1 MGGNASLEEKVL
13 EYWFT
18 LEFLGQDKYPQKELM
33 DALDGAKNLKAKIS
47 KGQKGYKSAF
57 DFIELRPQSNLYESI
72 RQEAEQCHMKKWGNI
87 TVYIGAVRRE
97 SCIKCIAK
105 KLPFE
110 NEKDE
115 RPELSSDNIA
125 CASLQLTPEGKYIE
139 HSFSL
144 STIVWAMRQV
154 NNCKERVA
162 DCLDEAM
169 YQSEIAQME
178 KTFFNEKSVQ
188 KLSDI
193 NGGSDQENKTH
204 GKDSSESDSS
214 QSMQDFHPDA
224 VTVTVLE
231 KIYSHIE
238 REYLRNHVEQI
249 NGECP
254 YKLVIG
260 ISFQMFADEDTRDKE
275 EDDSYLGLSH
285 DYFSD
290 DLKMILNKVRSGDKN
305 ISEYVLDYISST
317 YDSIKDPDGKKRI
330 DLIKPSDKELFESQV
345 QEVLNVRNAPLGKW
359 PSKFMPAFMQQMSI
373 NLAIK
378 KGYSPLFGENGEV
391 FSVNGPPGTG
401 KTTLL
406 KEIVVNNIIER
417 ANLLAKYDNPE
428 DAFDK
433 HSFSHGSKQK
443 NAYSQYTQHW
453 YSLKDDRINDY
464 SILVTSCNNA
474 AVENISKELPLG
486 SGILKDLTPSED
498 DSDEMK
504 TALNEIRE
512 LFDFSK
518 SFDTETY
525 ENKAVEYPDIY
536 FTYYAQKLL
545 REKNAW
551 GLIAASLG
559 RKKNIRDFYNF
570 VLSPLRWDFYR
581 SKDSAANRLPQY
593 KEAKEKFLTQEKRV
607 HEMQEQL
614 AHICDL
620 VYSKSERQR
629 EIIQLEE
636 TYRNSLLASQSK
648 KNEIAKSIEKI
659 QTEITIKTDEC
670 NRILAERNALN
681 DKNAILL
688 SQKLEG
694 EKRVTALHQEA
705 FQIINSVGKK
715 PLLFGKAAYE
725 QKLRYAQKAAAD
737 YDRQAEEQSV
747 KNKELSFELER
758 VTRECSMMMPKLA
771 VMEEKRTGLSTEMK
785 KLNTEAAE
793 IDRRLKNQEQVLG
806 ASKKA
811 LEKTVREYRTS
822 LKDVSDGKILDT
834 EFINELLSEDNDAST
849 EAQVANPWF
858 TAQYN
863 REREKLF
870 YYAMKMNK
878 EFILSSKK
886 CRDNFTTL
894 AHYWGLQPGDDKEKL
909 VFHKEDRERCVGA
922 LYQTLFLLVPV
933 ISTTF
938 ASVGTFLRDVKESKV
953 IGTLIVDEAG
963 QAQPQMAVGALYR
976 SRKAVIVGDP
986 KQVEPVVTD
995 DLKLLKKAF
1004 DDEKLKPYTT
1014 SKTISVQSCADEMN
1028 AFGTYLE
1035 NPEHPD
1041 FPDWVGSPLLVHR
1054 RCISPMYEIS
1064 NAISYHGIMKQ
1075 KTRQPDAGLERTFI
1089 YEKSQ
1094 WIQVKGREKGNKNHF
1109 VTAQADKVCEM
1120 LESAFEKNE
1129 FPSLYLISP
1138 FTTVVSEVRFHI
1150 RKYKKTHPTSN
1161 LAKSQKLDEWISKN
1175 IGTVHTFQG
1184 KEANEV
1190 IFLLGCDGSKDA
1202 EGAVRWVNSNIVNVA
1217 ATRAKFRLYVVGDET
1232 VWSANSNLQMAKNI
1246 MDTFAIKEIHSI
1258 LMEEQMDDSSK
1269 VNALN
1274 MAVQGLPPAT
1284 AFSFDETEEDGAMKD
1299 YSIYTDGFVSGLEA
1313 YSFMN
1318 TPFTAEQ
1325 LRKFGFSSQEDIQ
1338 RLNPRIRK
1346 NLQMGMRLYYF
1357 LQPIYA
1363 INQDF
1368 DASCCAILFCKAME
1382 LQMKECFIEGMKEVL
1397 SEFKIN
1403 GKGKG
1408 RKQVKLKD
1416 ARKDEMT
1423 LGTFQYV
1430 IDKNSSA
1437 LGQYMKNINQT
1448 KHDSRWWSEFGKK
1461 LSDCTHK
1468 RNACCHDGLFKWNH
1482 LSQLLADMFRESGNE
1497 LKLEGLLF
1505 ASEVGRRLKNNM
1517 NKRHERILSSERIR

>member
-33 DALDGAKNLKAKIS
+33 DALDGVKNLKAKIS

-57 DFIELRPQSNLYESI
+57 DFFELRPQSNLYESI

-87 TVYIGAVRRE
+87 TVYIGSVRRE

-169 YQSEIAQME
+169 YQSKITQME
-178 KTFFNEKSVQ
+178 DTFFDEKSVQ
-188 KLSDI
+188 KLSDMD
-193 NGGSDQENKTH
+193 GGSNQENKTH
-204 GKDSSESDSS
+204 DKDSSESDSS
-214 QSMQDFHPDA
+214 QSMQEFHPDA

-260 ISFQMFADEDTRDKE
+260 ISFQMFADEDTRNKE

-305 ISEYVLDYISST
+305 IPEYVLDYISST
-317 YDSIKDPDGKKRI
+317 YESIKDPDGKKRI

-345 QEVLNVRNAPLGKW
+345 QEILNVRNAPIGKW

-373 NLAIK
+373 NLAVK
-378 KGYSPLFGENGEV
+378 KGSSPLFRESGEV

-428 DAFDK
+428 DAFDT
-433 HSFSHGSKQK
+433 HNFLRGSKQN

-498 DSDEMK
+498 DLDDVK
-504 TALNEIRE
+504 AALNEINE

-518 SFDTETY
+518 SLDTETY
-525 ENKAVEYPDIY
+525 GNKTYENKTYENKTVEYPDIY

-545 REKNAW
+545 GEKNAW

-559 RKKNIRDFYNF
+559 RKKNIRDFYRS
-570 VLSPLRWDFYR
+570 VLSPLKWDFYR
-581 SKDSAANRLPQY
+581 PKEQVANRIPRYQA
-593 KEAKEKFLTQEKRV
+593 AKEKFLAQEKRV
-607 HEMQEQL
+607 REMQEQI

-620 VYSKSERQR
+620 AYSKAERQR
-629 EIIQLEE
+629 EIPQLEE
-636 TYRNSLLASQSK
+636 TYRNNLLAGESRK
-648 KNEIAKSIEKI
+648 CEIAKSIQKI
-659 QTEITIKTDEC
+659 QTEIMIKTDEC
-670 NRILAERNALN
+670 TRVLAERNALN

-688 SQKLEG
+688 SQKQEG
-694 EKRVTALHQEA
+694 EKRVTALRQEA

-747 KNKELSFELER
+747 KNKELSYELER
-758 VTRECSMMMPKLA
+758 VTRECNMTMPKLA
-771 VMEEKRTGLSTEMK
+771 AIEEKRIGLNNEMK
-785 KLNTEAAE
+785 KLNTKAAE
-793 IDRRLKNQEQVLG
+793 IDRGLKNQEQVLE

-811 LEKTVREYRTS
+811 LEKIISEYRVS

-858 TAQYN
+858 TARYN

-878 EFILSSKK
+878 EFVLSSKK

-894 AHYWGLQPGDDKEKL
+894 AHYWGLQPGDDKENL

-1094 WIQVKGREKGNKNHF
+1094 WIQVKGREKGNKDHF
-1109 VTAQADKVCEM
+1109 VAAQAQKVCEM
-1120 LESAFEKNE
+1120 LEIAFSRSE

-1138 FTTVVSEVRFHI
+1138 FTTVVSGIRSHI
-1150 RKYKKTHPTSN
+1150 KRYKKGNQTSS
-1161 LAKSQKLDEWISKN
+1161 LAKSHKFDTWISSN

-1232 VWSANSNLQMAKNI
+1232 VWSANNNLQMAKNI

-1258 LMEEQMDDSSK
+1258 LMEEKMDDSSK

-1274 MAVQGLPPAT
+1274 MAVQGLPPAM
-1284 AFSFDETEEDGAMKD
+1284 AFSFEDMEENSAAID
-1299 YSIYTDGFVSGLEA
+1299 YSIYTDGFVSGLET

-1325 LRKFGFSSQEDIQ
+1325 LREFGFSSQEDIQ
-1338 RLNPRIRK
+1338 KLNPRIRK

-1397 SEFKIN
+1397 SEFVIN

-1448 KHDSRWWSEFGKK
+1448 KHDRKWWSEFGKK

-1468 RNACCHDGLFKWNH
+1468 RNDCCHDGLFKWNH
-1482 LSQLLADMFRESGNE
+1482 LLQLLAEMFQESENE
-1497 LKLEGLLF
+1497 LKLEGLMF
-1505 ASEVGRRLKNNM
+1505 ESEVGRRLK
-1517 NKRHERILSSERIR
+1517 K